1 MKIILSNIIPFKGY
15 SAINI
20 FSIIF
25 VRKDYYNR
33 VSTGSLKEKQR
44 VHFSQFLDFVLPMQE
59 LLYVFFYIWY
69 GLEYLIKL
77 CYYFNFHKA
86 YKNISFEREAYEYE
100 NDYKYL
106 ENRKHYSWFK
116 YIIF

>member
-33 VSTGSLKEKQR
+33 VSINKMKKVLNHEKIHTKQ
-44 VHFSQFLDFVLPMQE
+44 MQE
-59 LLYVFFYIWY
+59 LLYLFFYIWY

-86 YKNISFEREAYEYE
+86 YKNVSFEREAYEYE
-100 NDYKYL
+100 NDYEYL

-116 YIIF
+116 YMI

>member
-1 MKIILSNIIPFKGY
+1 MKIILSNVIPFKGY

-33 VSTGSLKEKQR
+33 VSINKMKEVLNHEQIHTKQ
-44 VHFSQFLDFVLPMQE
+44 MQE

-86 YKNISFEREAYEYE
+86 YKNVSFEREAYEYE

-116 YIIF
+116 YVI